1 MQNKLKLQTLSL
13 AKLEMSLEEIA
24 MKGSSMKNLIAR
36 EKSKGVPS
44 LAHQSCCPLI
54 NQLTTLTA
62 EFGLNKLIV
71 KIQVK
76 AEMLAFFSFVRS
88 VCCLEHAVT
97 RPAIG
102 RDKLKV

>member
-1 MQNKLKLQTLSL
+1 
-13 AKLEMSLEEIA
+13 
-24 MKGSSMKNLIAR
+24 MKGSSMENLIAR
-36 EKSKGVPS
+36 EKSKGVPC
-44 LAHQSCCPLI
+44 LAHRHQSCCALT

-62 EFGLNKLIV
+62 EFGLYKLIL

-88 VCCLEHAVT
+88 VCCLEQAVT